1 MVGLPPLDER
11 ITIDPRT
18 LVGPERRL
26 IGASYGSARIFDDF
40 PRMVDLY
47 LARELRIDELITRR
61 YGIDEANEAFQ
72 ALVEGQNARGLIV
85 F

>member
-1 MVGLPPLDER
+1 MVGLPGITER

-18 LVGPERRL
+18 LVGAERRL

-47 LARELRIDELITRR
+47 LDGKLRIDELITHQ
-61 YGIDEANEAFQ
+61 YSIDEANEAFE
-72 ALVEGQNARGLIV
+72 ALANGQNARGLIV